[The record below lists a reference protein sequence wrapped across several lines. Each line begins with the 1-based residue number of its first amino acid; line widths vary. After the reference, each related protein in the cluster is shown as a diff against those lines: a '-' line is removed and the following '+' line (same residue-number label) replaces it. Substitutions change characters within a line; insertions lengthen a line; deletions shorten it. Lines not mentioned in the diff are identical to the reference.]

1 MTETVPA
8 GLARYRS
15 LVPDWDEFLAACER
29 PLPTD
34 LRANTLRICPD
45 DLRNRL
51 ERKGISLKSFAW
63 EPTYFRATK
72 PVGATVEH
80 WAGLFYLQEVVQSVP
95 VAALDPQPGELVLD
109 LCAAPGGKA
118 TDIAARMQN
127 RGCLIAN
134 EPNGRRQQALLAN
147 VNRIGAWNIAISEYR
162 GQDFPTGDGFDRVL
176 VDAPCS
182 AEGTL
187 RKEPSLQGG
196 ALPSAIRR
204 LAGIQQMLILRA
216 FDLLRVGGRLVYS
229 TCTFAPE
236 ENEAIVAYLLERR
249 RARVLPICAPFSH
262 ASGVT
267 AWEGRTY
274 PSEVSDCVRIYPHHL
289 DSGGGFVA
297 RIERLV

>member
-1 MTETVPA
+1 MTDIA
-8 GLARYRS
+8 AGGLARYQS
-15 LVPDWDEFLAACER
+15 LISNWDEFLAACER
-29 PLPTD
+29 PLSTD
-34 LRANTLRICPD
+34 LRVNTLRICPN
-45 DLRNRL
+45 DLRGRL
-51 ERKGISLKSFAW
+51 ERKGILLEPFAW
-63 EPTYFRATK
+63 EPTYFRTTR

-95 VAALDPQPGELVLD
+95 VAALDPQPGERVLD
-109 LCAAPGGKA
+109 LCAAPGGKT

-127 RGCLIAN
+127 RGCLVAN

-162 GQDFPTGDGFDRVL
+162 GQDFPIGEGFDRVL

-187 RKEPSLQGG
+187 RKEPSLRSG
-196 ALPSAIRR
+196 ASPAAIRR

-216 FDLLRVGGRLVYS
+216 FDVLRVGGRLVYS

-236 ENEAIVAYLLERR
+236 ENEGIVAYLLERR
-249 RARVLPICAPFSH
+249 AARILPILAPFPH
-262 ASGVT
+262 ASGV
-267 AWEGRTY
+267 ASWGAATY
-274 PSEVSDCVRIYPHHL
+274 PEEVSDCVRIYPHHL

-297 RIERLV
+297 RIERLA